1 MVGESE
7 PDKLFTAHRI
17 LHMAISGCRACA
29 KEAFHTP
36 SDLHLRE
43 ARMGS
48 ICKSSYK
55 DIFKK
60 FLKKNNNEHWQWS
73 NVLIIY
79 HLFAREYRV
88 RTKTKG
94 AAPPFWR
101 GSEVVITRRSWKPFV
116 LTGTWVRIP
125 SSPLLRSEKSLRFFL
140 KSVIKNDNI

>member
-60 FLKKNNNEHWQWS
+60 FLKKNNNEH
-73 NVLIIY
+73 
-79 HLFAREYRV
+79 
-88 RTKTKG
+88 
-94 AAPPFWR
+94 
-101 GSEVVITRRSWKPFV
+101 
-116 LTGTWVRIP
+116 
-125 SSPLLRSEKSLRFFL
+125 
-140 KSVIKNDNI
+140 